1 MAKQSDFTIQFGCLV
16 AYRGAD
22 SDVVIPDGVTTIGS
36 QAFDER
42 LVSVTLPAS
51 VTTVE
56 QTAFGNCR
64 NLEKITILGT
74 IQQAGVNA
82 FGFFYGKPDL
92 ELSVYSAV
100 PIRAF
105 TKAAQETVIHAFVR
119 RINEFDPKSEVFRDN
134 LRFLGAHLKQA
145 QKAGGPFWN
154 NLVRSEA
161 FRRVLLA
168 ADAIPAK
175 DLKWLIPALQEV
187 GHPDVTAEL
196 LDYQNRLLSDQ
207 KVRKSL
213 EKSEARAE
221 QKALSA
227 EMTVADWRKQLK
239 FGYEGDGVVIK
250 GVKHQD
256 PVITIP
262 DHIGSKPV
270 RVIDRMAFECTR
282 YGGRRSPEQI
292 ILPEGITEI
301 RRGAFLYVENAE
313 IIFPSTLKT
322 LPEGCFVAVRG
333 LMLHLPMSIESLP
346 EELEW
351 DSVDPF
357 KAICAPS
364 GSFAEQYA
372 KEHGIPFEAE

>member
-82 FGFFYGKPDL
+82 FGFFYEKPDL

-105 TKAAQETVIHAFVR
+105 TKAAQEMVVHAFVR
-119 RINEFDPKSEVFRDN
+119 RFDEFDPNSEVFRDN
-134 LRFLGAHLKQA
+134 LRFLGTHLKQE
-145 QKAGGPFWN
+145 QKYGGPFWN
-154 NLVRSEA
+154 DLVRSEPLRHA
-161 FRRVLLA
+161 LLTA
-168 ADAIPAK
+168 NAIPAK
-175 DLKWLIPALQEV
+175 DLKWLIPALQEA

-221 QKALSA
+221 RKALSA

-250 GVKHQD
+250 GVKHED
-256 PVITIP
+256 PVIRIP

-270 RVIDRMAFECTR
+270 RVIDRMAFDCTR
-282 YGGRRSPEQI
+282 YGGRKSPEQI

-301 RRGAFLYVENAE
+301 RRGAFLYVEGAE
-313 IIFPSTLKT
+313 VFFPSTLKT
-322 LPEGCFVAVRG
+322 LPEGCFVAVQG
-333 LMLHLPMSIESLP
+333 LTLHLPASIESLP

-357 KAICAPS
+357 KAICAPA
-364 GSFAEQYA
+364 GSHAEQYA